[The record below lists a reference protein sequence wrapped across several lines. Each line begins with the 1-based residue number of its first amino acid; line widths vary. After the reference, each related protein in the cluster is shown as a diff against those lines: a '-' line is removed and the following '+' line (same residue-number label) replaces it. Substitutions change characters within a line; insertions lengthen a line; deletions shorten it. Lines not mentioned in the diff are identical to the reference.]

1 MISFNKKGA
10 VFHFLLFIVL
20 AALAIFFMYTRLGV
34 VKSDVK
40 GDWQVDFLEKN
51 FLESQ
56 KVILLNSQK
65 ATFRAYNTIDFLSQN
80 GGFDKKSEC
89 KNFLDFNYW
98 IFNDRACFPN
108 ALDNANKLVRND
120 LVVILN
126 GVNEAKFKDDK
137 LIVDVDKQTIES
149 DIAVY
154 TFDPS
159 MFLDLSYDFMDYDD
173 LKIQVIRVHKECKE
187 SDDKVEC
194 ANKLFNNW
202 GGCDG
207 QLFDF
212 QNEKVGLYC
221 VKSPNDYYISLNEN
235 NNVVT
240 KLVEYRFA
248 IGFDS
253 EKKELE

>member
-159 MFLDLSYDFMDYDD
+159 MFLDLSYDFMDYYY
-173 LKIQVIRVHKECKE
+173 LKIQVIRL
-187 SDDKVEC
+187 
-194 ANKLFNNW
+194 NK
-202 GGCDG
+202 
-207 QLFDF
+207 
-212 QNEKVGLYC
+212 
-221 VKSPNDYYISLNEN
+221 
-235 NNVVT
+235 
-240 KLVEYRFA
+240 
-248 IGFDS
+248 
-253 EKKELE
+253 